1 MKGDERMR
9 RLLYDN
15 AGRVRQARLYASRVL
30 AIILGGFAM
39 LNVLGECVR
48 PGFDANVWWI
58 DTRSLP
64 GFLSGAFLLSGGLCL
79 LVWAFRPRMER
90 PERWVAGPIVAVLL
104 SVCLANTFVFYELL
118 LTGVIQSSMPIPF
131 SLFVAGALL
140 FIPDTICR
148 EPLPSRQVRRR
159 PVRLAAGVAVILA
172 ASTVGQ
178 MYCFG
183 KTDYR
188 RRADAIVVFG
198 AGVYADGRCS
208 DALADRMR
216 TAIRLYKQGYADRLV
231 LSGGPGKGR
240 IHETEAMRQMA
251 LGYGVPDRAIVLD
264 RAGLNTRATVR
275 NTGEIFDRLHCRR
288 ALAVSHFYH
297 LPRIKLTYQR
307 AGREVY
313 TVPARESYTLSAMP
327 YFMAR
332 EVAAMWAYYVR
343 A

>member
-15 AGRVRQARLYASRVL
+15 AGWVRRARLYASRVL
-30 AIILGGFAM
+30 AIILGGFAL
-39 LNVLGECVR
+39 LNVLCECVR

-64 GFLSGAFLLSGGLCL
+64 GFLSGALLLSGGLCL

-90 PERWVAGPIVAVLL
+90 PARRVAGPIVAALL
-104 SVCLANTFVFYELL
+104 SVCLANTFVFYGLL
-118 LTGVIQSSMPIPF
+118 LTGAIRSSMPIPF

-140 FIPDTICR
+140 LILGTICR
-148 EPLPSRQVRRR
+148 EPFSSRRVRSR
-159 PVRLAAGVAVILA
+159 PVLLAAGVAVVLV

-183 KTDYR
+183 RTDYR
-188 RRADAIVVFG
+188 RRADVIVVFG

-208 DALADRMR
+208 DALTDRMK
-216 TAIRLYKQGYADRLV
+216 TAIRLYEQGYADRLV
-231 LSGGPGKGR
+231 LSGGPGMGQ
-240 IHETEAMRQMA
+240 IYETEAMRQMA
-251 LGYGVPDRAIVLD
+251 LDYGVPDRAIVLD

-275 NTGEIFDRLHCRR
+275 NTGEIFDRLHFRR

-297 LPRIKLTYQR
+297 LPRIKLAYQR

-313 TVPARESYTLSAMP
+313 TVPARESYTLTAMP

-332 EVAAMWAYYVR
+332 EVAAVWAYYVR